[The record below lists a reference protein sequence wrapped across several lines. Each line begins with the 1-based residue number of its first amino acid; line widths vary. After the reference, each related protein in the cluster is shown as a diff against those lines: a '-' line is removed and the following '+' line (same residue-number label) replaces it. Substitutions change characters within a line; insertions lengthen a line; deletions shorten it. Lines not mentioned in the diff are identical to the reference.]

1 MLRRLQQTQRRK
13 YSVPG
18 PQYLWHMDG
27 NHKLIRSNFI
37 NLYWFSNDYHVLYF
51 RWKFIIHG
59 CIDGYSRLIVYLK
72 CTSNNRAD
80 TVLNLFQ
87 EAVQLHGLP
96 SRVRGDRG
104 GENVSVADF
113 MI

>member
-1 MLRRLQQTQRRK
+1 MLLRLQQTQRRK

-18 PQYLWHMDG
+18 PQHLWHIDG
-27 NHKLIRSNFI
+27 NHKLIRSNLFC
-37 NLYWFSNDYHVLYF
+37 FSNDNHVLYF
-51 RWKFIIHG
+51 RWKFTIHG

-87 EAVQLHGLP
+87 GAVQLHGLP
-96 SRVRGDRG
+96 RRVRGDRG
-104 GENVSVADF
+104 GKSVSVADF
-113 MI
+113 MILQ